1 MTVGDLV
8 SVDLKA
14 FGRSMNCL
22 NSLLRKYD
30 NLPLR
35 IEAGLI
41 YRKMEMPQWLAE
53 PGYGPRYYLCIL
65 IDDGRLIN
73 LPYDFRAEGIFV
85 VQEKAIA

>member
-14 FGRSMNCL
+14 FARSMKCL
-22 NSLLRKYD
+22 NYLLRKYD

-35 IEAGLI
+35 IDAGLI
-41 YRKMEMPQWLAE
+41 CRKMEGTRL
-53 PGYGPRYYLCIL
+53 GSFNGPRYYLRIL

-73 LPYDFRAEGIFV
+73 LPMDDRAEGIFV
-85 VQEKAIA
+85 VQEKAMA

>member
-8 SVDLKA
+8 SVDLKVFA
-14 FGRSMNCL
+14 RSMKCL
-22 NSLLRKYD
+22 NYLLRKYD
-30 NLPLR
+30 NLPLH

-41 YRKMEMPQWLAE
+41 CRKMEGARLGSQS
-53 PGYGPRYYLCIL
+53 GPRYYLQVM

-73 LPYDFRAEGIFV
+73 LPYDFRAEGIFA